1 MGQRLTR
8 MGRLAIWLGSESN
21 TKRADYNWSKAEIKK
36 KIRPTE
42 RKRMSRAQRSFAF
55 FSVVLSGVLASCLL
69 PARADEKQANDY
81 PLAGK
86 VLASSSKGMHVY
98 QVEAGNQIFLLLCEQ
113 VRGFHMRAPECK
125 IDNRP
130 IGIGDTVSFRLEFDW
145 AYMPD
150 GKGKEEGLRILTAEL
165 TAVPAP
171 VQTEVESGKSSG
183 PGDDRG
189 IVIGMGMHIQGQ
201 DVGWSISPSAVNMA
215 AKNAAAHASALAAA
229 RSSAPVLATGPV
241 TAIPV
246 TGGAPVVMMPTGP
259 IGGGVVTG
267 IPVTGGAP
275 VVGIPTAPSMELGA
289 KSADALNSRAPQWVH
304 ILRVKTDKKIYGL
317 ECNVKPCEVNKKTI
331 ELGDSFAIHTDKKW
345 AYVSMGAASGGKDQK
360 LRILSETDADVQ

>member
-1 MGQRLTR
+1 MAVQAGLQRMGQRLTR

-241 TAIPV
+241 T
-246 TGGAPVVMMPTGP
+246 
-259 IGGGVVTG
+259 G